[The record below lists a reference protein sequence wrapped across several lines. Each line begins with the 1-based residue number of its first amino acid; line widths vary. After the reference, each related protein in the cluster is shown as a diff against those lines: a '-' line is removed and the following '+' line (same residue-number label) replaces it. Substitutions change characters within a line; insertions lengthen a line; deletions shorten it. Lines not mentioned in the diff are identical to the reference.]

1 MNLLSR
7 IATVFLLGMWHLV
20 QPLLRG
26 RRLEYGVYI
35 ASIVATSAVV
45 ALVAGVIGGALMYL
59 MGAV

>member
-26 RRLEYGVYI
+26 RRLEYGVYL
-35 ASIVATSAVV
+35 ASVVATSAIV

-59 MGAV
+59 VGAV